1 MTSFQPSSLS
11 FLLGRPLNQSTPTP
25 NRTSSSESGRA
36 SMQSSS
42 PPSSGESFRQYLL
55 DARRMVREKQGRYSM
70 VLNQNL
76 ISETAFQ
83 TMLRNIVRIL
93 CNWEHKKEIDH
104 VFIKATVFMAPA
116 FPLLKKMF
124 PRAKF
129 VFNTRNF
136 QSSSE
141 SYMQLILYNGIFVN
155 LTGEMA
161 QVRSLKCQSLIC
173 SKVLTQ
179 TLLSVCPGQSSNTT

>member
-1 MTSFQPSSLS
+1 MPHSSFNQLAEEIGPAFNPDKKLTFVNMTARCGST
-11 FLLGRPLNQSTPTP
+11 LLGQIMARTPKTCVL
-25 NRTSSSESGRA
+25 SEPWA
-36 SMQSSS
+36 LVHVN
-42 PPSSGESFRQYLL
+42 YL
-55 DARRMVREKQGRYSM
+55 
-70 VLNQNL
+70 LNQNL
-76 ISETAFQ
+76 ISETDFQ
-83 TMLRNIVRIL
+83 TMLRNIVWIL
-93 CNWEHKKEIDH
+93 CNWEHNKDIDH
-104 VFIKATVFMAPA
+104 IFIKTTICMAPA

-161 QVRSLKCQSLIC
+161 QVRSLICQSLIC
-173 SKVLTQ
+173 SKVVQ
-179 TLLSVCPGQSSNTT
+179 RS

>member
-1 MTSFQPSSLS
+1 MILMPHSSFNQLADEIGPASNPDKKLTFVNMTARCGST
-11 FLLGRPLNQSTPTP
+11 LLGQIMARTP
-25 NRTSSSESGRA
+25 NTCVLSEPWA
-36 SMQSSS
+36 LVHAN
-42 PPSSGESFRQYLL
+42 YL
-55 DARRMVREKQGRYSM
+55 
-70 VLNQNL
+70 LNQNL
-76 ISETAFQ
+76 ISETDFK

-161 QVRSLKCQSLIC
+161 QVRSLICQSLIC

-179 TLLSVCPGQSSNTT
+179 TLLSVCPGQSSNTS